1 MPNSIKLTMKAQKAR
16 FLLKESV
23 SEDEIY
29 TAALNNDWLWWDK
42 TLSSEDNPYE
52 VVWITDDEQKTIH
65 YIEDHLINL
74 RYLVAQGNDV
84 EQLVEQIHSSLATY
98 NKEEIRQLVEK
109 ATTRDEQVSAIYQVG
124 IAAYQDYDSDFF
136 ELFKIGL
143 SNPDAEVRK
152 AAILA
157 VGYVGWSEFREILQH
172 LKTDDPDLTVRERA
186 SIMLEGYD
194 IIAQTDSAK
203 K

>member
-1 MPNSIKLTMKAQKAR
+1 MKAQKAR